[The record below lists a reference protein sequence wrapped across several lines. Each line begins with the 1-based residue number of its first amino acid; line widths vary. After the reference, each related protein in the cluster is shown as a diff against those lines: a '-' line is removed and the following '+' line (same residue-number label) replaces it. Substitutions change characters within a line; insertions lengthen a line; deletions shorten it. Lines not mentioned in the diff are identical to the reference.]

1 VLLLYVQ
8 SLLVQRFS
16 SFSSAMLD
24 WAIFGASS
32 VNRGLRLFEGLL
44 ESKVGSRFD
53 VVADEAE
60 S

>member
-1 VLLLYVQ
+1 
-8 SLLVQRFS
+8 
-16 SFSSAMLD
+16 MLD